1 MSNWQVLIV
10 EVEYDSIQMVS
21 KILTHHG
28 VEISVVNDGFQCM
41 EALRD
46 MEPTLIVMD
55 LSLPGMN
62 GWDTLIAIRSDPHL
76 AHIPVVAVTAFD
88 SVDVAEDAYKAG
100 FDGYFPKPV
109 NPRSFVDA
117 LADIIST

>member
-1 MSNWQVLIV
+1 MPNWQVLIV
-10 EVEYDSIQMVS
+10 EDEYDSIQMVS

-41 EALRD
+41 EALQD

-62 GWDTLIAIRSDPHL
+62 GWDTLIAIRSDPRL

-109 NPRSFVDA
+109 NPGSFVNA
-117 LADIIST
+117 LADIISA